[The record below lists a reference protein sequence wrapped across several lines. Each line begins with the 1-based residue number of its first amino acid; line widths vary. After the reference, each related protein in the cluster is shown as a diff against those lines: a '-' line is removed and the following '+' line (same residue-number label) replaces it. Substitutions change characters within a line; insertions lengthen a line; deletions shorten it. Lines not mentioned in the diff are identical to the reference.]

1 MKDYKSILPQ
11 RAYGR
16 IVLCVTIF
24 FYLLICYN
32 GLWNIALYPA
42 DAKYTDTFSSFL
54 DICQML
60 TPATLIAASFG
71 ALSVLE
77 LVCTVEDNEWKTIME
92 MILWSLLTILM
103 NAFTAYQIS
112 LGNNYGMG
120 IWLILIITSV
130 VNIIW
135 YISTINLLKSS
146 KRLHTLADKFE
157 EKEAKKDDI
166 KEQKCLDDRTTTGLV
181 TSTLRKM
188 GCDSKTEVKGKRMWV
203 YFTYQ
208 GENFTIEC
216 NDENFYINIYDTWW
230 HGISIY
236 SDVEEIANLHRVVN
250 LANQYAYCTLLYTT
264 NKEIEEIGVH
274 SKKNILFIKEI
285 PELDKYLIGTLDDF
299 FKVQRFVLTELEK
312 CKVTENR

>member
-130 VNIIW
+130 INIIW

-166 KEQKCLDDRTTTGLV
+166 KEQKCLDDRSIAGLV
-181 TSTLRKM
+181 LTTLRKI
-188 GCDSKTEVKGKRMWV
+188 GCDPETEERNSLNYA

-208 GENFTIEC
+208 GEKFTIES
-216 NDENFYINIYDTWW
+216 NDECKFISIYDTWW
-230 HGISIY
+230 YSISIY

-250 LANQYAYCTLLYTT
+250 LANQHVNCTLLYTT
-264 NKEIEEIGVH
+264 NNEIEEIGVH
-274 SKKNILFIKEI
+274 SKKNIIFIKEI

-312 CKVTENR
+312 CKVTENK

>member
-1 MKDYKSILPQ
+1 MMIHIIILVIMFVFWYFYRTYKASIEEN
-11 RAYGR
+11 R
-16 IVLCVTIF
+16 
-24 FYLLICYN
+24 
-32 GLWNIALYPA
+32 
-42 DAKYTDTFSSFL
+42 
-54 DICQML
+54 
-60 TPATLIAASFG
+60 
-71 ALSVLE
+71 
-77 LVCTVEDNEWKTIME
+77 VEEDRSIEE
-92 MILWSLLTILM
+92 
-103 NAFTAYQIS
+103 S
-112 LGNNYGMG
+112 LG
-120 IWLILIITSV
+120 SEK
-130 VNIIW
+130 
-135 YISTINLLKSS
+135 LL
-146 KRLHTLADKFE
+146 E
-157 EKEAKKDDI
+157 DDA
-166 KEQKCLDDRTTTGLV
+166 EVELCLDDRTTTGLV

-188 GCDSKTEVKGKRMWV
+188 GCDPKTEVKGKRMWV

-216 NDENFYINIYDTWW
+216 NDESFYINIYDTWW

-312 CKVTENR
+312 CKVTENI